1 MIIKLDK
8 VIILEY
14 YKYCSNKPLLLGGTE
29 MSKEITNR
37 ITALLSRLNMSQKEL
52 SVATGITESAISH
65 YVKGDRVPRGVNLMK
80 IAKALD
86 TTVDYLL
93 GNAEDDR
100 EKDLKEAKTLIA
112 RNASKMTK
120 EEKME
125 LVSILLS
132 E

>member
-1 MIIKLDK
+1 
-8 VIILEY
+8 
-14 YKYCSNKPLLLGGTE
+14 

>member
-1 MIIKLDK
+1 
-8 VIILEY
+8 
-14 YKYCSNKPLLLGGTE
+14 

-80 IAKALD
+80 IAKA
-86 TTVDYLL
+86 
-93 GNAEDDR
+93 
-100 EKDLKEAKTLIA
+100 TLIA

>member
-1 MIIKLDK
+1 MA
-8 VIILEY
+8 
-14 YKYCSNKPLLLGGTE
+14 
-29 MSKEITNR
+29 KEITNR
-37 ITALLSRLNMSQKEL
+37 IRGLLSRLNMSQKEL
-52 SVATGITESAISH
+52 SLATGITESAISH
-65 YVKGDRVPRGVNLMK
+65 YVKGDRVPRGVNLIK

-112 RNASKMTK
+112 RNASRMTK

>member
-1 MIIKLDK
+1 MA
-8 VIILEY
+8 
-14 YKYCSNKPLLLGGTE
+14 
-29 MSKEITNR
+29 KEITNR
-37 ITALLSRLNMSQKEL
+37 IKGLLSRLNMSQKEL
-52 SVATGITESAISH
+52 SLATGITESAISH
-65 YVKGDRVPRGVNLMK
+65 YVKGDRVPRGVNLIK

-112 RNASKMTK
+112 RNASRMTK